1 MLLKELLDKAPK
13 FLFFTGKGGVG
24 KTSMACAVS
33 VALSDMGR
41 NVLLVSTD
49 PASNLDEVLE
59 TSLSNIP
66 KGVKHV
72 KNLMAMN
79 IDPNKAAHDYREKMI
94 APYRGILPEE
104 TIISMEEQLSGACTM
119 EVATFN
125 EFSRLIG
132 DENISK
138 EYDHIILDT
147 APTGHTLRLLSL
159 PAAWDNFILE
169 NKTGNTC
176 IGSLSQIEGQK
187 KYYENARNILTDR
200 NATMLI
206 LVSRADGMSFKEAER
221 TGRELYNQGIKYQ
234 HLIINGIFKTA
245 SSDLLAMA
253 FAQKTERTMK
263 NIPDFLDTLPKTLV
277 TFMPF
282 GLIGAEALRNAAS
295 GKSDLLTHTMIS
307 EEGKLSVLNTTY
319 SWDKLLG
326 EIEARGLGV
335 VMTMGK
341 GGVGKTSI
349 AAAIACELAER
360 GHSVHLSTTDPAAH
374 LSQTLNSEV
383 KNLKVSRIC
392 PKDETEKYVASVIEA
407 NSKILDEDGMEL
419 LKEEMKSPC
428 IEEIAVFNA
437 FAKMVSNGKSE
448 FTVLDTAPTG
458 HTLLLLDATESYHKQ
473 VAKNSDGISEEVKNL
488 LPLLKNPEFTKILI
502 VTLPEATPVHE
513 AEQLQSDLRRAG
525 IEPYA
530 WVINQSFA
538 ATDTQ
543 DTLLKQK
550 SFSEL
555 KYISE
560 VTGALSKKTVISSW
574 LGVNLKGYENLR
586 KLFR

>member
-1 MLLKELLDKAPK
+1 MLFRELIDKSPK

-59 TSLSNIP
+59 TSLANIP
-66 KGVKHV
+66 KGVKHIN
-72 KNLMAMN
+72 NLMAMN
-79 IDPNKAAHDYREKMI
+79 IDPNKAAHDYKEKMI
-94 APYRGILPEE
+94 GPFRGVLPED
-104 TIISMEEQLSGACTM
+104 TIVSMEEQLSGACTM

-132 DENISK
+132 DENISNA
-138 EYDHIILDT
+138 YDHIILDT

-169 NKTGNTC
+169 NQTGSTC

-187 KYYENARNILTDR
+187 KYYENARNILTDP
-200 NATMLI
+200 NYTI
-206 LVSRADGMSFKEAER
+206 LVLVTRADEMSFKEAER
-221 TGRELYNQGIKYQ
+221 AGMELYEQGIKYQ
-234 HLIINGIFKTA
+234 HLIINGIFKSA
-245 SSDLLAMA
+245 SSDSLALD
-253 FAQKTERTMK
+253 FAKKTDKTMK
-263 NIPDFLDTLPKTLV
+263 NMPYFLNKLPKTLV
-277 TFMPF
+277 SFMPF
-282 GLIGAEALRNAAS
+282 GIIGAEALRNAALE
-295 GKSDLLTHTMIS
+295 KSEQPSIS
-307 EEGKLSVLNTTY
+307 IISDDEKLKVLNASF
-319 SWDKLLG
+319 SWDKLLS
-326 EIEARGLGV
+326 EIEARGSGV

-349 AAAIACELAER
+349 AAAIACELAFR
-360 GHSVHLSTTDPAAH
+360 GHSVHLSTTDPAEH

-383 KNLKVSRIC
+383 KNLKVSRIN
-392 PKDETEKYVASVIEA
+392 PKEETQKYVVSVMEV
-407 NSKILDEDGMEL
+407 NSQILDEEGIEL

-473 VAKNSDGISEEVKNL
+473 VAKNSDGVSDEVKNL
-488 LPLLKNPEFTKILI
+488 LPLLKNPDFTKILI

-538 ATDTQ
+538 ATDTK

-555 KYISE
+555 KYIKE
-560 VTGALSKKTVISSW
+560 VTQRLSKKTVLSPW
-574 LGVNLKGYENLR
+574 LGANLKGHENLR
-586 KLFR
+586 KIFT

>member
-1 MLLKELLDKAPK
+1 MLFQELINKSPK

-33 VALSDMGR
+33 VALSDMGKK
-41 NVLLVSTD
+41 VLLVSTD

-59 TSLSNIP
+59 TSLTNIP
-66 KGVKHV
+66 KVVKHIN
-72 KNLMAMN
+72 NLMAMN
-79 IDPNKAAHDYREKMI
+79 IDPNKAAFDYREKMI

-104 TIISMEEQLSGACTM
+104 SIVSMEEQLSGACTM
-119 EVATFN
+119 EVASFN

-187 KYYENARNILTDR
+187 RYYENARNILTDP
-200 NATMLI
+200 NATILI
-206 LVSRADGMSFKEAER
+206 LVSRADEMSFKEAER
-221 TGRELYNQGIKYQ
+221 TGYELYNQGIKYQ
-234 HLIINGIFKTA
+234 HLIVNGIFKSA
-245 SSDLLAMA
+245 SDDSLAMA
-253 FAQKTERTMK
+253 FAQKTENTMK
-263 NIPDFLDTLPKTLV
+263 NIPDFLDKLSKTLI

-295 GKSDLLTHTMIS
+295 GKSDLLSHTMIS

-319 SWDKLLG
+319 SWNKLLK
-326 EIEARGLGV
+326 EIEARGSGV
-335 VMTMGK
+335 IMTMGK

-360 GHSVHLSTTDPAAH
+360 GHSVHLSTTDPAEH
-374 LSQTLNSEV
+374 LSLTLNAEV
-383 KNLKVSRIC
+383 RNLKVSRIN
-392 PKDETEKYVASVIEA
+392 PKVETQKYIDSVMEV
-407 NSKILDEDGMEL
+407 NSKILDADGIEL

-437 FAKMVSNGKSE
+437 FAKIVSNGKNE

-473 VAKNSDGISEEVKNL
+473 VARNSEGVSDEVRNL
-488 LPLLKNPEFTKILI
+488 LPLLKNPDYTKILI

-538 ATDTQ
+538 VTDTK
-543 DTLLKQK
+543 DPLLRQK

-555 KYISE
+555 KYINE
-560 VTGALSKKTVISSW
+560 VTGGLSKKTVISPW
-574 LGVNLKGYENLR
+574 LGINLKGYENLR
-586 KLFR
+586 KLFI

>member
-33 VALSDMGR
+33 VALSDMGKK
-41 NVLLVSTD
+41 VLIVSTD

-59 TSLSNIP
+59 TSLTNIP
-66 KGVKHV
+66 IGVRNI

-79 IDPNKAAHDYREKMI
+79 IDPNIAAHDYREKMI

-119 EVATFN
+119 EVASFN

-187 KYYENARNILTDR
+187 KYYENARNILTDP
-200 NATMLI
+200 NATILI
-206 LVSRADGMSFKEAER
+206 LVSRADEMSFKEAER

-245 SSDLLAMA
+245 SNDLLAMA
-253 FAQKTERTMK
+253 FAQKTEKTMK
-263 NIPDFLDTLPKTLV
+263 SIPDFLDKLPKTLI

-282 GLIGAEALRNAAS
+282 GLIGAEALRNASS
-295 GKSDLLTHTMIS
+295 GKSALLAHTMIS
-307 EEGKLSVLNTTY
+307 EEGKLSVLNATY
-319 SWDKLLG
+319 SWNKLLK
-326 EIEARGLGV
+326 EIEALGSGV

-349 AAAIACELAER
+349 AAAIACELAQR
-360 GHSVHLSTTDPAAH
+360 GHSVHLSTTDPAEH
-374 LSQTLNSEV
+374 LSLTLNTEV
-383 KNLKVSRIC
+383 RNLKVSRIN
-392 PKDETEKYVASVIEA
+392 PKVETQRYIDSVMEV
-407 NSKILDEDGMEL
+407 NSKILDSDGIEL

-437 FAKMVSNGKSE
+437 FAKIVSNGKNE

-473 VAKNSDGISEEVKNL
+473 VAKNSDGVSDDVKNL
-488 LPLLKNPEFTKILI
+488 LPLLKNPDYTKILI

-530 WVINQSFA
+530 WVVNQSFA
-538 ATDTQ
+538 VTDTQ
-543 DTLLKQK
+543 DPLLKQK

-560 VTGALSKKTVISSW
+560 VTGGLSKKTVISPW
-574 LGVNLKGYENLR
+574 LEIELKGFENLR
-586 KLFR
+586 KLFI